1 MRPVPARPP
10 TVRTRAIR
18 HSLLAVLMVLL
29 AGAWFG
35 GPATVSATSTS
46 ATMDAQVLASIN
58 TDRVALG
65 LHALRL
71 DSRLVGWSADR
82 SAWMAARGV
91 MTHTSYD
98 GSPCNLYNVMRIT
111 WYGCGEAVAYTTATP
126 GAAAAAALYA
136 LWKGSPDH
144 YALITSKTF
153 NYIGIGITYQPVDRT
168 TYASIL
174 FLEGPD
180 RSLPIASLTN
190 VSLTDR
196 TVHWGWTAG
205 DPILQTHTAGVKNY
219 DIELRANNG
228 SWRMLRAN
236 SVTLSYTL
244 QNRLPGS
251 SWALRV
257 RARDNAGNVSGWV
270 TSATIVVH

>member
-1 MRPVPARPP
+1 MRPVPASPP
-10 TVRTRAIR
+10 TLRTRAIR
-18 HSLLAVLMVLL
+18 HSLLLVLVVLA
-29 AGAWFG
+29 AGVWFG
-35 GPATVSATSTS
+35 RPPSVNATSTA
-46 ATMDAQVLASIN
+46 ATLDAQILASIN
-58 TDRVALG
+58 KDRASLG

-82 SAWMAARGV
+82 SAWMAGRGV

-111 WYGCGEAVAYTTATP
+111 WYQCGEAIAYTNATP
-126 GAAAAAALYA
+126 GPAAGAFLYN

-144 YALITSKTF
+144 YALITSNTF
-153 NYIGIGITYQPVDRT
+153 NYIGIGITYRPANGT

-190 VSLTDR
+190 GSVNGG
-196 TVHWGWTAG
+196 TVQWGWTAH
-205 DPILQTHTAGVKNY
+205 DPILQTHTAGVKDY
-219 DIELRANNG
+219 DIELRSNNG
-228 SWRMLRAN
+228 SWRMIRAN

-244 QNRLPGS
+244 RNQLPGS
-251 SWALRV
+251 TWALRV